1 MRKPSLGRSAPATKT
16 PEGGSGALRVGAR
29 LAILAALLWAGE
41 ALAQT
46 PAAIE
51 QARAAVVAH
60 SDLQLQLP
68 GAAEPSPLPSI
79 SIPTEFLWALVVL
92 GVLFV
97 LYHLRDII
105 PGWRRSA
112 VEEWAASGD
121 GAGLT
126 GQSPA
131 DILLTADEL
140 AREGRYVEAMH
151 VLLLKGLADIRQR
164 LNEQF
169 ADSLTSRE
177 IMRRARLSDAG
188 AAALSDIVLGVERTY
203 FGEHP
208 AGPPEYE
215 ACRRR
220 FDALNAALA
229 AQAQAAHAIPAQ
241 ATP

>member
-1 MRKPSLGRSAPATKT
+1 MRKPSLGRSARATPT
-16 PEGGSGALRVGAR
+16 PEGGSGALRAGAR
-29 LAILAALLWAGE
+29 LAILAVLLWTGE
-41 ALAQT
+41 ALAQS

-51 QARAAVVAH
+51 QARAAVVSH

-68 GAAEPSPLPSI
+68 GAEEPPPLPSI
-79 SIPTEFLWALVVL
+79 KIPAALLWALVAL

-105 PGWRRSA
+105 PGWPRSA

-131 DILLTADEL
+131 DIRLTADEL

-151 VLLLKGLADIRQR
+151 MLLLKGLADIRQR

-188 AAALSDIVLGVERTY
+188 AAALRDIVLGVERTY

-220 FDALNAALA
+220 FDELSAALA
-229 AQAQAAHAIPAQ
+229 GTEP
-241 ATP
+241 

>member
-1 MRKPSLGRSAPATKT
+1 M
-16 PEGGSGALRVGAR
+16 VVR
-29 LAILAALLWAGE
+29 LAILVLLLWTGE
-41 ALAQT
+41 ALAQS

-51 QARAAVVAH
+51 QARAAVVSH

-68 GAAEPSPLPSI
+68 GAEEPPPLPSI
-79 SIPTEFLWALVVL
+79 KIPAALLWALVAL

-105 PGWRRSA
+105 PGWPRSA

-131 DILLTADEL
+131 DIRLTADEL
-140 AREGRYVEAMH
+140 ARGGRYVEAMH
-151 VLLLKGLADIRQR
+151 MLLLKGLADIRQR

-188 AAALSDIVLGVERTY
+188 AAALRDIVLGVERTY

-220 FDALNAALA
+220 FDELSAALA
-229 AQAQAAHAIPAQ
+229 G
-241 ATP
+241 TER

>member
-1 MRKPSLGRSAPATKT
+1 MRMPSLGRSAPATPT
-16 PEGGSGALRVGAR
+16 PEGGSSSLRAGAR
-29 LAILAALLWAGE
+29 FAILAVLLWTGE
-41 ALAQT
+41 GLAQT

-51 QARAAVVAH
+51 QARAAVVGR

-68 GAAEPSPLPSI
+68 SVKEPPPLPSI
-79 SIPTEFLWALVVL
+79 PIPAELLWALVVL

-112 VEEWAASGD
+112 VEEWAAAGD
-121 GAGLT
+121 GAGLR

-188 AAALSDIVLGVERTY
+188 AAALRDIVLGVERTY

-208 AGPPEYE
+208 AGPREYE
-215 ACRRR
+215 ACRDR

-229 AQAQAAHAIPAQ
+229 NQAGAVRVKAGA
-241 ATP
+241 